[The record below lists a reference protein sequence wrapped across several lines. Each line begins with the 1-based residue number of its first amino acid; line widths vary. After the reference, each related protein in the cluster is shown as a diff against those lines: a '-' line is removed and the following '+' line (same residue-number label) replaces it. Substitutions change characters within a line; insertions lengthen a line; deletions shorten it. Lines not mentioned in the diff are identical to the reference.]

1 MTARKFYAQDKDEIV
16 PFEFDSLPDSTI
28 TDRIPFRIRR
38 LRDRKLEIEI
48 YAGGTIKSHCSFGF
62 LTSMGMPCRHWYG
75 VAFIHPEVSNAA
87 FELVH
92 MTWRK
97 EFIRH
102 GLDTI
107 AEKRTS
113 VSCQAVSVIGRRIL
127 EEAKPELQEVYLL
140 ELIQA

>member
-16 PFEFDSLPDSTI
+16 PFEFDSPPDSTI
-28 TDRIPFRIRR
+28 TDTTPFRVKR
-38 LRDRKLEIEI
+38 LRDRNLEIEI
-48 YAGGTIKSHCSFGF
+48 YAGGTIKSHCSCGF

-92 MTWRK
+92 MNWRK

-107 AEKRTS
+107 AERRTS
-113 VSCQAVSVIGRRIL
+113 
-127 EEAKPELQEVYLL
+127 
-140 ELIQA
+140 LIVVPGSKCHQSTNS